1 MDRYKE
7 EIKEK
12 MIIIIIKKINIQ
24 GSTLGDLLSFVC
36 HLRIRMTD
44 ILNITQVI
52 ILERSSMQKT
62 NGKMERRALT

>member
-7 EIKEK
+7 EIK
-12 MIIIIIKKINIQ
+12 KKKNNNKKNNIQ